1 MKQENAQLKAQN
13 AQLMQEKDH
22 EVALKA
28 ALIQRVNELESSE
41 EESMQIIGKL
51 EAQVAQLRMDE
62 FLYSITL

>member
-1 MKQENAQLKAQN
+1 LKQENAQLKAQN

>member
-1 MKQENAQLKAQN
+1 
-13 AQLMQEKDH
+13 MQEKDH